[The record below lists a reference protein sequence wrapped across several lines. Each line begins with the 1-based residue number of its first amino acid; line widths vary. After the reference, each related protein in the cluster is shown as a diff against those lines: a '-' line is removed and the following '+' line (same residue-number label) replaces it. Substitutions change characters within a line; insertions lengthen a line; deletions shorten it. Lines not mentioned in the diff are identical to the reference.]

1 MTSPPTRVLSRARL
15 SVAIVFALHGA
26 VTGSF
31 AARIPWINDRLQLTP
46 ASLGL
51 ALLMPALGAM
61 VTMPFAGRLIHEHG
75 SRAVTRWTLPAWC
88 AAIAL
93 PAQAPNLPS
102 LCVVLLAFGAA
113 AGTSDIA
120 MNAQGV
126 EVENELRRSIMS
138 GLHGMWSI
146 GALVGASVGALAAD
160 VELDARAHQGFAAV
174 VLVAAALAIGHG
186 LLLTTN
192 DHELAAPPRFA
203 LPTRGI
209 LLIGLVG
216 FCAVFAEGASH
227 DWCAVYLV
235 DVTGAN
241 EGTAGRA
248 YAAFALTMAAG
259 RLGGDAVV
267 ARLGAVQTVRLSGLV
282 ATAGGLIIVM
292 ARSALPA
299 FVGFALLGF
308 GIAVVVPL
316 AFAAAG
322 RAGDH
327 PARSIAGVASIAYA
341 SGLAAPAAIGLIAD
355 VTSLPAAFALVTAL
369 LLVVALGANAMRA
382 AADPA
387 PALTAG

>member
-1 MTSPPTRVLSRARL
+1 M
-15 SVAIVFALHGA
+15 LHGA

-31 AARIPWINDRLQLTP
+31 AARIPWINERLQLDP

-93 PAQAPNLPS
+93 PAQAPNLPT
-102 LCVVLLAFGAA
+102 LCLVLLAFGAA

-146 GALVGASVGALAAD
+146 GALLGAGVGAVAAD
-160 VELDARAHQGFAAV
+160 VELDARTHHAIVAV
-174 VLVAAALAIGHG
+174 VLVAAALAVGVG
-186 LLLTTN
+186 LLLAA
-192 DHELAAPPRFA
+192 HEEELAAPPRFA

-235 DVTGAN
+235 DVTGAG

-248 YAAFALTMAAG
+248 YAVFALTMAAG
-259 RLGGDAVV
+259 RLGGDAIV
-267 ARLGAVQTVRLSGLV
+267 ARLGAVRTVQLSGLM
-282 ATAGGLIIVM
+282 ATVGGVVIVL
-292 ARSALPA
+292 ARSAAPA
-299 FVGFALLGF
+299 FVGFALLGA

-327 PARSIAGVASIAYA
+327 PAQSIAGVASIAYA
-341 SGLAAPAAIGLIAD
+341 SGLAAPAAIGVVAD
-355 VTSLPAAFALVTAL
+355 LTSLPAAFALVTAL
-369 LLVVALGANAMRA
+369 LLVVALGAGALQPA
-382 AADPA
+382 AEPA
-387 PALTAG
+387 

>member
-1 MTSPPTRVLSRARL
+1 MALPQLRRARL
-15 SVAIVFALHGA
+15 TVAAVFALHGA

-31 AARIPWINDRLQLTP
+31 AARIPWINDRLQLDP

-61 VTMPFAGRLIHEHG
+61 AAMPFAGRLIHEHG

-93 PAQAPNLPS
+93 PAQAPHLPA
-102 LCVVLLAFGAA
+102 LCFVLLAYGAA
-113 AGTSDIA
+113 AGVSDIA

-126 EVENELRRSIMS
+126 EVEERLGRSIMS

-146 GALVGASVGALAAD
+146 GALLGAGVGALAAD
-160 VELDARAHQGFAAV
+160 VDLDARAHHSLAAV
-174 VLVAAALAIGHG
+174 ALVAAAAVIGRG
-186 LLLTTN
+186 LLVTAT
-192 DHELAAPPRFA
+192 DHDLEAPPRFA
-203 LPTRGI
+203 LPGRGI
-209 LLIGLVG
+209 LLIGIVG

-227 DWCAVYLV
+227 DWTAVYLV
-235 DVTGAN
+235 DVTGAS

-248 YAAFALTMAAG
+248 YAVFALTMAAG

-267 ARLGAVQTVRLSGLV
+267 ARLGAVRTVRLSGVLATIGGALV
-282 ATAGGLIIVM
+282 VV
-292 ARSALPA
+292 ARTPLPA
-299 FVGFALLGF
+299 FAGFALLGA
-308 GIAVVVPL
+308 GIACVVPL

-341 SGLAAPAAIGLIAD
+341 SGLAAPAAIGVIAD
-355 VTSLPAAFALVTAL
+355 VTSLPLAFGLVTAL
-369 LLVVALGANAMRA
+369 VVVVALGARAMQPAGA
-382 AADPA
+382 AAPV
-387 PALTAG
+387 LAG